1 MRGRLTVAIGILASL
16 AVSVLPAAA
25 QTTAAP
31 APKVTI
37 NGLID
42 NVTVW
47 GGNAFDLN
55 FSARKDSLWGSRT
68 RGVFTLTGELGKAKA
83 VLALELDYGWG
94 QVSGS
99 ESVASI
105 GGGATSINS
114 SAGGIGAPQRS
125 FQSGGF
131 DLNNDTQGGIE
142 VKNLYVEFPV
152 PLIPLPTV
160 TRLGGQPF
168 QTTYKPSVMATGDY
182 GGVWFSTTIAPFLKY
197 NFTFAQAEEDDVG
210 FRANNNFFRGD
221 DILIVQS
228 VDIQPFKGVSIRP
241 LWAWYHIYGNSFSE
255 SRCRLAC
262 SGMPFNGVMA
272 AQSQFLGAT
281 APATLGNY
289 RQNSQEDRHY
299 LGIDA
304 RMTFGPFYLDPTFI
318 YELSNVDVYRSG
330 GHPGGTPTTAALCTT
345 LAAGLTQGCGQRV
358 HQTTNSFLVDIRTG
372 YRIGPV
378 LLEGLVIWTPG
389 DDAQHDS
396 FRDTKVY
403 HAVTTD
409 GGYGLGW
416 QEILS
421 PGIDYFS
428 GNGIS
433 MGFNTGLG
441 RYGRRTIGAKVTYSM
456 TPAFDVNFKVS
467 ANWTDTKVD
476 IDAPAAAPVFGS
488 FSVAPCGTPGGNVTS
503 SSLQFGPGAGPLGQ
517 LAGSPGPAG
526 SNLRNAYNACLASPF
541 GDKRFIGVE
550 LGPGIT
556 YRFAPGLSFDAVYSH
571 LFTGAA
577 LDSSYFD
584 SSGVYRNRVSAKDAD
599 LFAARVRLQF

>member
-1 MRGRLTVAIGILASL
+1 M
-16 AVSVLPAAA
+16 PAFA
-25 QTTAAP
+25 QAP
-31 APKVTI
+31 APAPRVTM

-47 GGNAFDLN
+47 GSNAFDLN
-55 FSARKDSLWGSRT
+55 FSSKKESLWGSRT
-68 RGVFTLTGELGKAKA
+68 RGVFSFTGEVGKAKG
-83 VLALELDYGWG
+83 VLALEFDFGWG

-114 SAGGIGAPQRS
+114 SAGSIGAQQRS

-142 VKNLYVEFPV
+142 VKSLYVEFPIPV
-152 PLIPLPTV
+152 IPLPTV
-160 TRLGGQPF
+160 MRLGGQPF

-182 GGVWFSTTIAPFLKY
+182 GGVWFSTVITPFLKY

-221 DILIVQS
+221 DFLVVQS
-228 VDIQPFKGVSIRP
+228 VDIEPFKGLNLRP

-262 SGMPFNGVMA
+262 SGLPFNGAMA
-272 AQSQFLGAT
+272 AQSQFTGGVL
-281 APATLGNY
+281 PPTLGNY
-289 RQNSQEDRHY
+289 RQNSQEERHY
-299 LGIDA
+299 FGIDA
-304 RMTFGPFYLDPTFI
+304 RLTLGPFYLDPTFI
-318 YELSNVDVYRSG
+318 YELSNVDVYRGG
-330 GHPGGTPTTAALCTT
+330 GHPGATVTPAALCAT
-345 LAAGLTQGCGQRV
+345 LVAGLTQGCGQRV
-358 HQTTNSFLVDIRTG
+358 HQSTNSFLVDIRG
-372 YRIGPV
+372 GWRLGPL

-396 FRDTKVY
+396 FKSTKVY

-409 GGYGLGW
+409 GGYGLSW

-421 PGIDYFS
+421 PGGVDYFT
-428 GNGIS
+428 GNGVS

-441 RYGRRTIGAKVTYSM
+441 RYGRRTIGTKATYSV
-456 TPAFDVNFKVS
+456 TPALDVNFKVS

-476 IDAPAAAPVFGS
+476 IDAPASSPASGS

-503 SSLQFGPGAGPLGQ
+503 SAAGFGAGAGPLGQ
-517 LAGSPGPAG
+517 IAGSPGPAG
-526 SNLRNAYNACLASPF
+526 SQLRAAYNACLASPF
-541 GDKRFIGVE
+541 GENRFIGVE

-556 YRFAPGLSFDAVYSH
+556 YRFSPGLTFDAVYAH
-571 LFTGAA
+571 LFTGGA

-584 SSGVYRNRVSAKDAD
+584 FAGIYRNRVSAKDAD
-599 LFAARVRLQF
+599 VFAARVRYQF